1 MGKYFFTLRN
11 IREKR
16 GVSKQMRLVPERAEG
31 TGGRTRNILQFLLSF
46 KPGKRHKTVA
56 YISTFLSLKTFNL
69 VINWLPQT
77 YTHTNVG
84 KTILTILKKYE
95 SKREFKNPNF
105 PNF

>member
-1 MGKYFFTLRN
+1 
-11 IREKR
+11 
-16 GVSKQMRLVPERAEG
+16 MRFVPKTVEG

-46 KPGKRHKTVA
+46 KPGNRHKTVA

-77 YTHTNVG
+77 YTHINVG
-84 KTILTILKKYE
+84 KTILTILKKYQ
-95 SKREFKNPNF
+95 SKGEFKNPNF